1 MGRSGVDRTPTSR
14 RAGTGIR
21 SRILRPSLP
30 GSYASL
36 TFDDETVFMG
46 IIGYIVSL
54 LIVGFVI
61 GGLGRLIVP
70 GPNPI
75 GAGRT
80 LGVGLIGAFVGSLVG
95 GLLGIGIFTI
105 LFEVAIS
112 AGLVYLV
119 SGRSR
124 RLTLGGRR

>member
-1 MGRSGVDRTPTSR
+1 
-14 RAGTGIR
+14 
-21 SRILRPSLP
+21 
-30 GSYASL
+30 
-36 TFDDETVFMG
+36 MG

-61 GGLGRLIVP
+61 GGLGRLVVP

-80 LGVGLIGAFVGSLVG
+80 LGVGLIGAFVGSLLG
-95 GLLGIGIFTI
+95 GVLGIGIFAI
-105 LFEVAIS
+105 ISEVALS

-124 RLTLGGRR
+124 RLTSGGSSRWSPR

>member
-1 MGRSGVDRTPTSR
+1 
-14 RAGTGIR
+14 
-21 SRILRPSLP
+21 
-30 GSYASL
+30 
-36 TFDDETVFMG
+36 MG

-80 LGVGLIGAFVGSLVG
+80 LGVGLIGAFVGGLIG
-95 GLLGIGIFTI
+95 GLLGLGFFAII
-105 LFEVAIS
+105 FEVAIS
-112 AGLVYLV
+112 AGLVYMV
-119 SGRSR
+119 SGRSG
-124 RLTLGGRR
+124 RLTSGGRR

>member
-1 MGRSGVDRTPTSR
+1 
-14 RAGTGIR
+14 
-21 SRILRPSLP
+21 
-30 GSYASL
+30 
-36 TFDDETVFMG
+36 MG

-70 GPNPI
+70 GQNPM
-75 GAGRT
+75 GAGKT
-80 LGVGLIGAFVGSLVG
+80 LGIGLLGAFIG
-95 GLLGIGIFTI
+95 GLLGGLLGLGIFAI
-105 LFEVAIS
+105 VFEVAIS

-124 RLTLGGRR
+124 RLTSGGRRQPW

>member
-1 MGRSGVDRTPTSR
+1 LLAR
-14 RAGTGIR
+14 
-21 SRILRPSLP
+21 
-30 GSYASL
+30 SYANYN
-36 TFDDETVFMG
+36 FEDETDFMG
-46 IIGYIVSL
+46 IFGYIVSL
-54 LIVGFVI
+54 LIVGFII

-75 GAGRT
+75 GAWRT
-80 LGVGLIGAFVGSLVG
+80 LGVGLVGAFVGSLVG

-105 LFEVAIS
+105 IFEVAVS

-124 RLTLGGRR
+124 RLTMGGRR